1 MTDDKF
7 YTSLPA
13 NNIMAK
19 LTNHVQRTRLITP
32 STDKHYSLDSEDDFR
47 SGCRNVSHQQQFFSE
62 LLSPGRSHNT
72 NYWYSW
78 VQTIYY
84 DNSLSGP
91 KTCYHKTTVVGV
103 LAQLSSKVP
112 KHTKSKRRL
121 LGIVK
126 HNIINLQLLNSPFCW
141 TKFPTWARRNRNHDS
156 THLTFAY
163 VSAIL
168 NFVYTIRSG
177 TDQLLQCIFMSNND
191 LIKKLN

>member
-72 NYWYSW
+72 SYCYCYLLLIIS
-78 VQTIYY
+78 VGPGFIFARFRRDSDSAFQTQ
-84 DNSLSGP
+84 
-91 KTCYHKTTVVGV
+91 TCY
-103 LAQLSSKVP
+103 
-112 KHTKSKRRL
+112 
-121 LGIVK
+121 
-126 HNIINLQLLNSPFCW
+126 
-141 TKFPTWARRNRNHDS
+141 
-156 THLTFAY
+156 
-163 VSAIL
+163 
-168 NFVYTIRSG
+168 
-177 TDQLLQCIFMSNND
+177 
-191 LIKKLN
+191 